1 MEKIMT
7 IDELALALR
16 LGVSTV
22 RRKISDCRKG
32 KIDFVLPISPP
43 GCKCRFRESD
53 VIRHVEL
60 QSTPPVTSMTVSS
73 VKQQRWDAKA
83 FEERQKI
90 AKDRLAAHA
99 KQRTTGHRTK

>member
-22 RRKISDCRKG
+22 RRKISECRKG
-32 KIDFVLPISPP
+32 KTNFVLPISPP

-53 VIRHVEL
+53 VIRHIEL
-60 QSTPPVTSMTVSS
+60 QSTPPVISS
-73 VKQQRWDAKA
+73 TIASAKQQRLNAKA
-83 FEERQKI
+83 HAEKQRSI
-90 AKDRLAAHA
+90 MNRLAEHA
-99 KQRTTGHRTK
+99 AGRKPK